1 MRVRLLPL
9 RSTSP
14 RFADGDNNGSIDFA
28 EFVAMFDEQSGAAEQ
43 FDAKAQSRKHE
54 REKAAAR
61 REREARCFFSLY

>member
-1 MRVRLLPL
+1 
-9 RSTSP
+9 
-14 RFADGDNNGSIDFA
+14 
-28 EFVAMFDEQSGAAEQ
+28 MFDEQSGAAEQ